1 MDATT
6 IEKIE
11 AYLEGRLPRPALEA
25 GLSEEE
31 RTGLD
36 EQIEWVRAARLAV
49 EAGGLERQLDELLP
63 RTARQEA
70 TVRPLWRRRAAW
82 LAAASLALL
91 LIGYGVVQVL
101 QAPRY
106 DSYAYLDPGLPSLMS
121 EADNYAL
128 ADAMTY
134 YSEADYA
141 TAATKLRSLYNP
153 TASNDTVAYYLGA
166 SLLYQDSFQ
175 VARPLL
181 ETVATRGKPPF
192 RQRAEWL
199 LVQSSLQAGETN
211 AARRALSPILDQP
224 GHPFFEQAE
233 SLRRELLQ

>member
-11 AYLEGRLPRPALEA
+11 AYLEGRLTRQTLEA

-49 EAGGLERQLDELLP
+49 EAEGLKRQLDELLP
-63 RTARQEA
+63 RPARREA

-82 LAAASLALL
+82 IAAASLALL

-101 QAPRY
+101 QPPRY
-106 DSYAYLDPGLPSLMS
+106 DGYAYLDPGLPSLMG

-134 YSEADYA
+134 YSEGDYA
-141 TAATKLRSLYNP
+141 TAAARLRRLYSP
-153 TASNDTVAYYLGA
+153 AAANDTVAYYLGA
-166 SLLYQDSFQ
+166 SLLYQDSLQ
-175 VARPLL
+175 AARPFL
-181 ETVATRGKPPF
+181 ETVADTGAPPF
-192 RQRAEWL
+192 RERAAWL
-199 LVQSSLQAGETN
+199 LVQAYLQAGDE
-211 AARRALSPILDQP
+211 AGARRALAPVLDDAE
-224 GHPFFEQAE
+224 HPFYEQAQQ
-233 SLRRELLQ
+233 LRRELQ